1 VIENKYIFVYGAGIS
16 GCGVAE
22 VLAKNGKQVILFD
35 DEHKQ
40 IDAALVVTLLQSGGK
55 FVCQQKPDEY
65 LQACNLVIISP
76 GISINCSLAVKARE
90 MGIEVV
96 GEVEEAYRLYKGKWI
111 GITGTNGKTTTT
123 TLVGEMMQS
132 LPVKTKVGGNIGFAV
147 SKEAEGLGVDDWLI
161 AELSSFQLE
170 GVTTLKPNIALIL
183 NITGCW

>member
-22 VLAKNGKQVILFD
+22 VLAKNEKQVILFD

-40 IDAALVVTLLQSGGK
+40 IDAALVFTLLQSGGK
-55 FVCQQKPDEY
+55 FVCQQDPDEY

-76 GISINCSLAVKARE
+76 GISINCPLAVRARE
-90 MGIEVV
+90 MGIEVI

-132 LPVKTKVGGNIGFAV
+132 LPVKTKVGGNIGLAI

-161 AELSSFQLE
+161 AEL
-170 GVTTLKPNIALIL
+170 
-183 NITGCW
+183 